1 MSDVTIE
8 RGRTGGTRGVAGRDV
23 TETAVDTAMSAGRAW
38 WDLML
43 GMQRASLASFSVYSP
58 GSGTRITG
66 TVPQA
71 AREESQ
77 VVRLGEER
85 LNVATRTV
93 LGETTRVRRRVV
105 AQPVEQEVTLR
116 EERVV
121 IERRPAAAGATA
133 AGDAAAAPRG
143 AAAAGGEVLTETVIE
158 MSDSRQV
165 PQVWKSVHVAE
176 EVVLRREVT
185 ERKARVRETLRR
197 DVLEVEHDD
206 EGRGRR
212 VELDHEQPAELG
224 TPTRAARHAAELDA
238 ARQRTEALAESAR
251 EAMVATADAAAAGME
266 DAARDAARGAAAAG
280 TEAKRAEDDRKSGP
294 AAGGPSSGTGP
305 QAGPSRKG

>member
-121 IERRPAAAGATA
+121 IERRPAAAGTA
-133 AGDAAAAPRG
+133 PRAAEDAPRG
-143 AAAAGGEVLTETVIE
+143 AAAGGEVLTETVIE